1 MGLVLMY
8 SFDRFVK
15 NFLRYFDC
23 FISNKYVTE
32 ENRFI
37 RNRKMTQKEYT
48 AYILTQRS
56 CTAYIEAVRFFTIML
71 SNDFKT
77 ISGQAIGK
85 QRMFISPKVFIDMYE
100 LFINKLYDAYS
111 GFSKFKGYI
120 VCACDGSIVDLPN
133 VTLTREEFPVD
144 DKNLL
149 KEKRIRARVS
159 CFLDVHSKHILTTK
173 IVETTVNEIDLAIEH
188 LKNIKE
194 RFDIEKIITIYD
206 RGYPSTELMVKTMD
220 LNSKFLI
227 RLPKNVFKRQIEKM
241 QTNDEIIT
249 VNMINS
255 RLKSFHDEDLK
266 EKARKMGRLKIRIA
280 LVDIGKDELEIL
292 ATNLTYGEFSTE
304 DLKELYA
311 KRWTVETGFD
321 RLKNL
326 IEIEDFSGTRRNII
340 EQDFY
345 AHIFVYNLAITI
357 KNQAEN
363 YITRTPRNK
372 EEQIKY
378 QSNFA
383 KITGN
388 IYLFFF
394 DLIFGTHNKRKQIID
409 FIIKEASKE
418 LTQEKEDEK
427 NNKERKSPDV
437 NNKHPGNKK
446 KTH

>member
-1 MGLVLMY
+1 MY

-15 NFLRYFDC
+15 DFFRLFDC
-23 FISNKYVTE
+23 FISKKYVTE

-37 RNRKMTQKEYT
+37 RDRKMTQKEYT

-56 CTAYIEAVRFFTIML
+56 CTAYTEAIRFFTIML
-71 SNDFKT
+71 SNDLKT
-77 ISGQAIGK
+77 ISSQGIGK
-85 QRMFISPKVFIDMYE
+85 QRMYIDPKVFMDMYE
-100 LFINKLYDAYS
+100 LFINKLYNTYS
-111 GFSKFKGYI
+111 GFSKFKGHI

-133 VTLTREEFPVD
+133 VTLTREEFPVG

-149 KEKRIRARVS
+149 KENRIRARVS

-173 IVETTVNEIDLAIEH
+173 IVETTINEIDLAIEH
-188 LKNIKE
+188 LENIKQ
-194 RFDIEKIITIYD
+194 RFDIKKIITIYD
-206 RGYPSTELMVKTMD
+206 RGYSSIELMVKTID
-220 LNSKFLI
+220 LDSKFLI
-227 RLPKNVFKRQIEKM
+227 RLPKNIFRRQIKQM
-241 QTNDEIIT
+241 KTNDEIIKI
-249 VNMINS
+249 NLINS
-255 RLKSFHDEDLK
+255 RLSHFDDENLK
-266 EKARKMGRLKIRIA
+266 ERARKMGRLEIRIV
-280 LVDIGKDELEIL
+280 LVDIGKDEPEIL
-292 ATNLTYGEFSTE
+292 ATNLTAEKFSTE

-326 IEIEDFSGTRRNII
+326 IEIEDFSGNRRKII

-345 AHIFVYNLAITI
+345 AHIFVYNLAVTI
-357 KNQAEN
+357 KNHAEN
-363 YITRTPRNK
+363 YITRIPRNK
-372 EEQIKY
+372 DEKINY

-394 DLIFGTHNKRKQIID
+394 DLIFGTNKKREQIID
-409 FIIKEASKE
+409 FIVKEASKQ

-427 NNKERKSPDV
+427 DKKERKSPDV
-437 NNKHPGNKK
+437 NNKHPGNMK